1 MTDRKWWDFWWDW
14 RAELEPS
21 TPCSA
26 LERSAA
32 RRGRV
37 RDPSSVSLTPC
48 ARLRSVLHFKVEIK
62 QQPHP
67 FAGPHRRPK
76 AGARVRSST
85 LRLDPSGRATAIRN
99 GHRCDPRAIEPV
111 HFRDFALSSSNQFST
126 TISLSGVPARII
138 KKRRS
143 SGATAYCGPNR
154 RDVNPAA
161 GKSAADRPSEN
172 RGLVFMATAT
182 RSPEAAR

>member
-1 MTDRKWWDFWWDW
+1 MI
-14 RAELEPS
+14 PS
-21 TPCSA
+21 WAPDVKS
-26 LERSAA
+26 
-32 RRGRV
+32 G
-37 RDPSSVSLTPC
+37 
-48 ARLRSVLHFKVEIK
+48 ARLDARLV
-62 QQPHP
+62 P
-67 FAGPHRRPK
+67 FQ
-76 AGARVRSST
+76 
-85 LRLDPSGRATAIRN
+85 LN
-99 GHRCDPRAIEPV
+99 

-172 RGLVFMATAT
+172 RGLVFIATAT
-182 RSPEAAR
+182 RFPEAAR

>member
-1 MTDRKWWDFWWDW
+1 MNG
-14 RAELEPS
+14 EPRHH
-21 TPCSA
+21 A
-26 LERSAA
+26 DVQRRSAGEPDDSAEIA
-32 RRGRV
+32 RRC
-37 RDPSSVSLTPC
+37 L
-48 ARLRSVLHFKVEIK
+48 
-62 QQPHP
+62 
-67 FAGPHRRPK
+67 
-76 AGARVRSST
+76 
-85 LRLDPSGRATAIRN
+85 N
-99 GHRCDPRAIEPV
+99 
-111 HFRDFALSSSNQFST
+111 HFRQVVLSSSNQFST